1 MTTRAELR
9 AQAEAERRRGR
20 RAAREAGPG
29 GPGGP
34 GGPEGPG
41 GPDRPRRADV
51 RGRPRRHWGR
61 IILFTLL
68 GLAIFGIA
76 SVSIAYAMTDIPK
89 PNDAALAQASVIYYA
104 DGKTEMGRISEVN
117 RQSVKLKQVPDHVQ
131 KAMLAAEDRTF
142 YENKGVSPSGIIR
155 AVWVG
160 LRGGEQ
166 QGGST
171 ITQQYVKNYFLTQ
184 DRTYARKAREILI
197 SIKIDGQ
204 LSKDEILENYLNTI
218 YFGRGAYGVET
229 ASKAYFGKDVS
240 QINASQAALLASV
253 INAPSL
259 FDPAISAEN
268 KVRAEKRWN
277 YVLDGMV
284 TKGWIKPEERASA
297 KFPATVAAKQR
308 GAYGPTGYI
317 IQAVKN
323 ELTDKLKLTQ
333 ADIDRGGLKI
343 VTSINKKSQDA
354 AVAAVKNRMP
364 TGPGTGNLHAGLIA
378 IKPGDGAIVAMYG
391 GKDYQKVQFNT
402 ALDAR
407 LQAGS
412 TFKVFTLIATLQDG
426 ESTKTRYNGK
436 SPQYFPE
443 FEDNRPDASADERRG
458 KVTNFGNEQFG
469 NIDVRTATAHSV
481 NTIFAQMN
489 IKVGADKTV
498 EAAVAAGLPEKTAGL
513 NNNLANVFG
522 TASPH
527 IIDMANAYATIAA
540 QGAKVTPYIVKSVSS
555 TDGTFNYKARI
566 KKQAVFDKGVM
577 ADTVDA
583 MQQVVKQGTAQYAK
597 NLGRPTA
604 GKTGTTS
611 DNYAAWFDGFTP
623 QLATAVGIYKG
634 DGSQQEKNRM
644 DNVPGVGEL
653 TGGTVPVRIWTDF
666 MEAALKG
673 LPVADF
679 PPREGIGD
687 DQVAPVTDTATTSS
701 STSTTTSTTKT
712 RGNPHTSSTSS
723 SSSVTLPSITASTCT
738 LPPGKCT

>member
-9 AQAEAERRRGR
+9 AQAEAESPRTRRSRGSGGPP
-20 RAAREAGPG
+20 GPG
-29 GPGGP
+29 GATG
-34 GGPEGPG
+34 
-41 GPDRPRRADV
+41 A
-51 RGRPRRHWGR
+51 GRPRRRWGR
-61 IILFTLL
+61 IILFTLM
-68 GLAIFGIA
+68 GLAAFGLA
-76 SVSIAYAMTDIPK
+76 SVGIAYAMTDIPQ
-89 PNDAALAQASVIYYA
+89 PNDAALAQASVIYFA

-117 RQSVKLKQVPDHVQ
+117 RQSVKLSQVPDHVQ

-142 YENKGVSPSGIIR
+142 YENNGVSPTGIAR

-160 LRGGEQ
+160 LRGGQQ

-184 DRTYARKAREILI
+184 DRTYARKVREILI
-197 SIKIDGQ
+197 SVKIDGQ
-204 LSKDEILENYLNTI
+204 LSKDEILENYVNTI
-218 YFGRGAYGVET
+218 YFGRGAYGVQT
-229 ASKAYFGKDVS
+229 ASKAYFGKDVGKLDV
-240 QINASQAALLASV
+240 SQAALLAAV

-259 FDPAISAEN
+259 FDPALSADN
-268 KVRAEKRWN
+268 RVRSQERWN
-277 YVLDGMV
+277 YVMDGMV
-284 TKGWIKPEERASA
+284 TKGWISPEERAAA
-297 KFPATVAAKQR
+297 KFPKTVSNKPR
-308 GAYGPTGYI
+308 GTAGPTGYL

-323 ELTDKLKLTQ
+323 ELTNTLKLTQ

-343 VTSINKKSQDA
+343 VTTINQKSQA
-354 AVAAVKNRMP
+354 AAVKAVQDRMP
-364 TGPGTGNLHAGLIA
+364 TGSGTKDLHAGLIA

-443 FEDNRPDASADERRG
+443 FEDNRPGASADERRG

-469 NIDVRTATAHSV
+469 ELDVRNATAHSV

-489 IKVGADKTV
+489 IKVGAQATV
-498 EAAVAAGLPEKTAGL
+498 DAATAAGLPEKTAGL
-513 NNNLANVFG
+513 DANLANVFG

-540 QGAKVTPYIVKSVSS
+540 QGARVSPYLVKSASS
-555 TDGTFNYKARI
+555 TDGNFNYKARVA
-566 KKQAVFDKGVM
+566 KKAVFDKGVM
-577 ADTVDA
+577 ADAADA
-583 MQQVVKQGTAQYAK
+583 MQQVVQKGTGAYAR
-597 NLGRPTA
+597 NLGRPAA

-634 DGSQQEKNRM
+634 DGSQQKKNQM
-644 DNVPGVGEL
+644 DDIPGVGEL

-673 LPVADF
+673 MPVADF

-687 DQVAPVTDTATTSS
+687 DQLPPPTTTTATT
-701 STSTTTSTTKT
+701 TTGTTTAPTTKT
-712 RGNPHTSSTSS
+712 RGNPHITTSTSS
-723 SSSVTLPSITASTCT
+723 SSSSSSPSSTCT
-738 LPPGKCT
+738 LPPGKCP